1 MHAQTYVPRSPHD
14 INGKGFTV
22 QPSVEKI
29 AQTSDEEVHLK
40 GDLPRDHDLVPP
52 RHILTGKKKTA
63 VPSTDTGVSTV
74 SHLAIQAE
82 QLLHIQ
88 TGPLQAFDPFL
99 QNVVRAGLPGNHPSH
114 SLPLAHRRL
123 THHSKRK
130 KTNTDI
136 FFVERKCL

>member
-1 MHAQTYVPRSPHD
+1 MPRSPHD

-29 AQTSDEEVHLK
+29 AQTSAEEVHLK

-52 RHILTGKKKTA
+52 RHILTGQKIA
-63 VPSTDTGVSTV
+63 MPSTDAGASTA

-99 QNVVRAGLPGNHPSH
+99 QNMVRAGLPGNQPSH
-114 SLPLAHRRL
+114 SLPLAHPSAFDTSFETKENQHGYSLLRGNAYSM
-123 THHSKRK
+123 SK
-130 KTNTDI
+130 I
-136 FFVERKCL
+136 